1 MFAIFF
7 IFIRLAKNDLHI
19 ILASRIHA
27 SNQANKVSITL
38 DEQEPS
44 FFNTKSVY
52 VRRQFSGKH
61 ADIKDDAS
69 YQCIFMPSY
78 I

>member
-1 MFAIFF
+1 MDKYNVQAMFTYWPGSCMCLQFFF

-44 FFNTKSVY
+44 FFNTK
-52 VRRQFSGKH
+52 K
-61 ADIKDDAS
+61 
-69 YQCIFMPSY
+69 CLC
-78 I
+78 